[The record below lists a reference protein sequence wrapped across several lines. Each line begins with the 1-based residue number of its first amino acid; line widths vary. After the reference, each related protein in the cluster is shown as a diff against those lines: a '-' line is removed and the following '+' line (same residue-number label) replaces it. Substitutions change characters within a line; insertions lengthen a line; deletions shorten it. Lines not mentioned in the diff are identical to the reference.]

1 MEEGYVNVGKAWS
14 NEKDHDSED
23 ILERVSRIEQFLKN
37 GDLRKSLDLLDTL
50 PEQEKL
56 SAVIRIVPD
65 LIEYLEIDEPENVV
79 RILKLFEMVVEK
91 GEYGYVFNILPE
103 LISLLK
109 NSEPEIRIEASE
121 LILKLAKIGDTQ
133 KFKKFVPEMIESLR
147 DSNSEYG
154 VKVNILRT
162 FEILSTGI
170 PLSRYFCEIANL
182 LQFEE
187 TREISVEVLI
197 KSINTAKS
205 KELENCVSC
214 LLKYSAKSK
223 MALLK
228 ISRALSERRFKG
240 LEKIVLRLIDLLE
253 ESDDRLLLETAMVLS
268 RFAESGYH
276 RTIMKHS
283 EILKRHYCT
292 ASTYQKE
299 YILFVLKKAVSKYS
313 FDESEIDKICES
325 MKNDECSEEFYS
337 YCLPRMAL
345 KIPIRSIDCI
355 ADIADRLLF
364 YRNEEIGKNAVLFF
378 KNLVKRSPRT
388 VMKHLSS
395 ILKLAVHR
403 DAEIKT
409 NALIILKSLALK
421 YPHKIK
427 NQILYIDG
435 FIMDLSKPLFSEEDK
450 DLYGKYR
457 TIGEFALDIKRILN
471 KN

>member
-1 MEEGYVNVGKAWS
+1 MEEGYVNVGKVWS
-14 NEKDHDSED
+14 NEKEHDSED
-23 ILERVSRIEQFLKN
+23 ILEKVSQIEQFLKN

-50 PEQEKL
+50 SEPEKL

-65 LIEYLEIDEPENVV
+65 LIEYLEIDESENVV
-79 RILKLFEMVVEK
+79 RILKLFEMVAEK
-91 GEYGYVFNILPE
+91 GESGYVFNILPE

-109 NSEPEIRIEASE
+109 NSESEIGIESSE
-121 LILKLAKIGDTQ
+121 LILKLAKIGDAPR
-133 KFKKFVPEMIESLR
+133 FKQFVPEMAESLK
-147 DSNSEYG
+147 DSEYS
-154 VKVNILRT
+154 VKINILKT
-162 FEILSTGI
+162 FEILSTAI
-170 PLSRYFCEIANL
+170 PISRYFCDIAYL

-187 TREISVEVLI
+187 TGEMATEVLI
-197 KSINTAKS
+197 KLINVAKS
-205 KELENCVSC
+205 KELDSCVLC

-223 MALLK
+223 IALLK
-228 ISRALSERRFKG
+228 ISRALFERRIRG
-240 LEKIVLRLIDLLE
+240 VEKIVLRLIDFLG

-268 RFAESGYH
+268 RFAENGYY

-283 EILKRHYCT
+283 EALKRHYCA
-292 ASTYQKE
+292 ASAYQKE
-299 YILFVLKKAVSKYS
+299 YILFILKKAVAKYS

-325 MKNDECSEEFYS
+325 MMNDECSEEFYS
-337 YCLPRMAL
+337 YCLPRLAL

-355 ADIADRLLF
+355 ADISDKLLF
-364 YRNEEIGKNAVLFF
+364 HRNENIGKNAVLFF

-388 VMKHLSS
+388 AMKHLSS

-421 YPHKIK
+421 YPRKIK
-427 NQILYIDG
+427 NRIFYLDG
-435 FIMDLSKPLFSEEDK
+435 FIMDLSKPVFSEEDK

-457 TIGEFALDIKRILN
+457 TIGEFALDIKRILD